1 MGDGV
6 IGRDAVL
13 ADLNRPAYANA
24 IVPEWLPQLPDV
36 QARLADATR
45 PARVGD
51 FGCGAGWIH
60 QRARQGLPTP
70 AAGRL
75 RQRRGVHRGG
85 EAQRGRTRR
94 CRPGRLR
101 GNRPV
106 RPRGRL
112 VTAVRRGVPVR
123 VPARPAA
130 SGRGTGPHATI
141 AQSTRD
147 CHRDGGACGE
157 HFTAPGDPEERF
169 FAACSPLWC
178 VPQGVVGP
186 DPRPIGPLM
195 RPDALRSLAAEAGFS
210 DATVAD
216 IEHPFWRFY
225 RLVP

>member
-51 FGCGAGWIH
+51 FGCGAGWSTIELAKAYPH
-60 QRARQGLPTP
+60 LRLDGYDSDEASIAAARRNAAEHGVADRVDFEVVDLSDP
-70 AAGRL
+70 AADWS
-75 RQRRGVHRGG
+75 
-85 EAQRGRTRR
+85 
-94 CRPGRLR
+94 
-101 GNRPV
+101 
-106 RPRGRL
+106 PRYD
-112 VTAVRRGVPVR
+112 AVSVR

-130 SGRGTGPHATI
+130 PGRGTGPHATI

-147 CHRDGGACGE
+147 CHRDGRACGE